1 MDKSDGHRMERLS
14 LQSLYRAVFSGS
26 AIQFVPQK
34 RKSHAGHMDAD
45 LVCPS
50 CLQLKLHIGI
60 FFKTLQNPVM
70 GCGRFPVFGVYSHF
84 FALCGVTSDI
94 PVNSAGIVLYN
105 AADDASVSARDRM
118 FLIWRAI
125 STCAR
130 SFLQTIRLPV
140 VSLSM
145 RWTIPGRISPLI
157 PDRLSRQ

>member
-1 MDKSDGHRMERLS
+1 MDKSDGHRMS
-14 LQSLYRAVFSGS
+14 VCPCSPFTA
-26 AIQFVPQK
+26 QFFPVPHTV
-34 RKSHAGHMDAD
+34 RPPEAEIPCWTYGRD
-45 LVCPS
+45 LVCPT

-60 FFKTLQNPVM
+60 FFQNAPKPVM
-70 GCGRFPVFGVYSHF
+70 GCGRVPVFGVYSHF